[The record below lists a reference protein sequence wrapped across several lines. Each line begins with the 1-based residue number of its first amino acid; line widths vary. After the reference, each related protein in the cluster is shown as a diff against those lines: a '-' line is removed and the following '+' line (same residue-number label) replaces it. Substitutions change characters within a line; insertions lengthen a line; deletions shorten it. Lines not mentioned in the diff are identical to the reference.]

1 MRVVIV
7 RAAGVLVGAAQ
18 WGCFV
23 AFAAF
28 CGLTLVQ
35 VVNRY
40 ALGLPMFWTEEVVL
54 LLFVWSVLLG
64 LPVALWRREEIVVD
78 VVSFAPGRLERARG
92 VLVDLCSLAFAGVLA
107 WSGLQLVERGG
118 AALSPA
124 LGLPRS
130 VFYASIPIG
139 AVLAAVAIAARR
151 LRPAGRPV
159 TMLEDG
165 DADRAHD

>member
-1 MRVVIV
+1 MIV
-7 RAAGVLVGAAQ
+7 RAAGALVGAAQ
-18 WGCFV
+18 WGCF
-23 AFAAF
+23 ACFAAF
-28 CGLTLVQ
+28 CALTLVQ

-78 VVSFAPGRLERARG
+78 VLSFAPGRLERARL
-92 VLVDLCSLAFAGVLA
+92 VLVDLCSLAFAAVLA

-139 AVLAAVAIAARR
+139 AVLAGVAIAVRR
-151 LRPAGRPV
+151 MRPGASPV